1 MSALAV
7 GIVGGPMTMTF
18 LALESTKNFGVTM
31 AVLAASIV
39 AALTVR
45 RLFGYSFATWRFHL
59 RGEAIRSAVDIGW
72 IKSLTVGRMMS
83 TAQQVVSQDMPLAAF
98 CREFPLGA
106 ATFVIVIDAE
116 ARYAGIAYPPEAF
129 GINRPEAALRE
140 ILHHGQDYL
149 LPGMTAKEAMAAFES
164 AEADA
169 LAVLD
174 GAGTRRILGFLT
186 EQHALRRYNEE
197 LERRRR
203 ELAGE

>member
-1 MSALAV
+1 MA
-7 GIVGGPMTMTF
+7 GRDIIVVVRGPDT
-18 LALESTKNFGVTM
+18 
-31 AVLAASIV
+31 
-39 AALTVR
+39 ALTVR

-72 IKSLTVGRMMS
+72 INSLTVGRMMS
-83 TAQQVVSQDMPLAAF
+83 RAQQVVSQDMSLAAF

-106 ATFVIVIDAE
+106 AQFVIVTDAQ

-129 GINRPEAALRE
+129 GINQPDAGLRE
-140 ILHHGQDYL
+140 ILHHGQHYL
-149 LPGMTAKEAMAAFES
+149 LPEMTAKEAVAAFAS

-174 GAGTRRILGFLT
+174 GAGTRRVLGFLT
-186 EQHALRRYNEE
+186 EQHTLRRYNEE